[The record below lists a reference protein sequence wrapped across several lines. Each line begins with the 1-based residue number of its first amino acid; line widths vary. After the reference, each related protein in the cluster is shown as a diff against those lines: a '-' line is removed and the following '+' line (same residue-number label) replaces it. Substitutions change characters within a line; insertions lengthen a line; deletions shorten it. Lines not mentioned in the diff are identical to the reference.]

1 MMSRKIVARL
11 RAGLRVAALLTLTV
25 ACSSTVM
32 AVMAAGEPAPSSAA
46 VSAAVVAAPPR
57 LPLEAFGVPMLSGLS
72 LSPDGRQVVAL
83 INHGDGTAL
92 TRIEVAGGA
101 SKVLAATDNKTF
113 RFNWARWVGQDHVL
127 ASVRFAA
134 QRDLVETTESRL
146 VSIRTDGSKVFNLTK
161 AEPQSGSMTGAVKT
175 SQFQDRVIDWMPA
188 DGKHVLLEMPPPGT
202 LSAAV
207 FQVDVA
213 TGART
218 LVQGPE
224 RDVRT
229 WIADARHRVRV
240 GIREDAGRYEIIARA
255 PSGGDWRT
263 LWRFTRDEPAVWPLG
278 FGLDEQELFVL
289 AEHQGRDAVFAVRLD
304 QPDLPRRLLLSDA
317 KYDIVGQLIHSP
329 RTGEALGLRNAGN
342 DDGDVSRAEL
352 WSDEWRKQVQAIDLA
367 LPKRVNRLLEISA
380 DEQRYLLYSSG
391 NGMPGQYYLGDRGT
405 GRLSLLGE
413 TYPDLPEE
421 ALAGKRAAHIRARD
435 GLEMDAFLTLP
446 KGHAGGPLP
455 LILMPHG
462 GPQGRDDVDFDT
474 WTEFLANRRYAVLQ
488 VNFRG
493 SDGQGRAFAMAGL
506 RRWGLEMQDDL
517 TDAVEWA
524 VEQGVADPARVCIVG
539 GSYGGYA
546 ALMGLVKTPSLYRCG
561 VSFAGVADLQDLIA
575 YESRYAGGQQ
585 AVERQIGRYWGDR
598 AQLRATSPA
607 LQADRIQAPVL
618 LVHGTDD
625 RVVPVAQSEDMAKAL
640 RRAGKRVRYIEQ
652 DGGDHSLSRN
662 SHRLEFFKALE
673 AFLEENLKP
682 GKAPGNASGSEAATS
697 R

>member
-1 MMSRKIVARL
+1 MKSIL
-11 RAGLRVAALLTLTV
+11 FTPGLLAGLRRAALLPLMTMALT
-25 ACSSTVM
+25 
-32 AVMAAGEPAPSSAA
+32 
-46 VSAAVVAAPPR
+46 VSAAEGVPKGDASTPATSAASTVAASAPAPR

-72 LSPDGRQVVAL
+72 LSPNGQQVVAL

-92 TRIEVAGGA
+92 TRIDVAGGA
-101 SKVLAATDNKTF
+101 SKVLVATDNKIF
-113 RFNWARWVGQDHVL
+113 RFNWVRWVGQDHVL

-134 QRDLVETTESRL
+134 RREFVETTESRL
-146 VSIRTDGSKVFNLTK
+146 LSIRTDGSKVFNLTK
-161 AEPQSGSMTGAVKT
+161 AEGVSGSMTGAVQA

-202 LSAAV
+202 LSAGVYKVAV
-207 FQVDVA
+207 D

-224 RDVRT
+224 RQVRT
-229 WIADARHRVRV
+229 WIVDAQHRVRV
-240 GIREDAGRYEIIARA
+240 GIREDEGRYEIIARA

-263 LWRFTRDEPAVWPLG
+263 LWRFTLDEPATWPLG

-289 AEHQGRDAVFAVRLD
+289 AEHKGRDAVFAVRLD
-304 QPDLPRRLLLSDA
+304 QPDLPRRLLLADE
-317 KYDIVGQLIHSP
+317 KYDIVGELMHSP

-342 DDGDVSRAEL
+342 DSGEVARAEL
-352 WSDEWRKQVQAIDLA
+352 WSDEWRKQVQAIDEA
-367 LPKRVNRLLEISA
+367 LPRRENRLLGISA
-380 DEQRYLLYSSG
+380 DEQRYMLYSSG
-391 NGMPGQYYLGDRGT
+391 NGSPGQYFLGDRST

-421 ALAGKRAAHIRARD
+421 ALVGKRAAHIRARD
-435 GLEMDAFLTLP
+435 GLALDAFLTLP

-462 GPQGRDDVDFDT
+462 GPHGRDDVDFDP

-493 SDGQGRAFAMAGL
+493 SDGQGREFAMAGL

-524 VEQGVADPARVCIVG
+524 VKRGVADPARVCIVG

-561 VSFAGVADLQDLIA
+561 VSFAGVTDLQDLIA
-575 YESRYAGGQQ
+575 YESRYAGGQ
-585 AVERQIGRYWGDR
+585 AAAERQIGRYWGDR

-607 LQADRIQAPVL
+607 LQAERIQAPVL

-625 RVVPVAQSEDMAKAL
+625 RVVPVSQSVDMDKAL
-640 RRAGKRVRYIEQ
+640 RRAGKKVRYIEQ
-652 DGGDHSLSRN
+652 DGGDHHLSRN
-662 SHRLEFFKALE
+662 SHRLAFFKALE
-673 AFLEENLKP
+673 VFLDENLKP
-682 GKAPGNASGSEAATS
+682 AQTMAKGAPGQ
-697 R
+697 